1 VIRGS
6 LLYIQ
11 PMSQPDRDLTDG
23 PAGPAAEAEATGE
36 PLRREPVF
44 NLPASVLAIIALCVV
59 VHLVRIYLLTAEQD
73 FALLLR
79 TAFIPVRYSGQF
91 HLDVWAFVSPFTY
104 TFLHGGFAHL
114 AVNSIWLAAFGSP
127 LANRLGGPRFLAFF
141 ALTGV
146 AAAFFFWAIHPLTQA
161 PLVGAS
167 GAISGMMGAAAR
179 FAFHIDRSS
188 GKAAFGGDPL
198 PFGAVLRSRTAVTFL
213 AVWMIVNLVTGV
225 VGFVPGSDDQIA
237 WEAHIGGLLAGFFG
251 LRFFD
256 RKAGTKAA

>member
-1 VIRGS
+1 
-6 LLYIQ
+6 
-11 PMSQPDRDLTDG
+11 MSNPDEELIG
-23 PAGPAAEAEATGE
+23 EPARPAEEAGAEAEGSG
-36 PLRREPVF
+36 REPVF
-44 NLPASVLAIIALCVV
+44 NLPASVLGIIALCVG
-59 VHLVRIYLLTAEQD
+59 VHLVRTYLLTTEQD
-73 FALLLR
+73 FSLLLR
-79 TAFIPVRYSGQF
+79 TAFIPIRYSGQF
-91 HLDVWAFVSPFTY
+91 HLDVWAFTSPFTY
-104 TFLHGGFAHL
+104 AFLHGGFAHL

-179 FAFHIDRSS
+179 FAFRIDRSS
-188 GKAAFGGDPL
+188 GKAAFGGDRL

-213 AVWMIVNLVTGV
+213 VVWMVVNLVTGV
-225 VGFVPGSDDQIA
+225 VGFVPGNNDQIA

-256 RKAGTKAA
+256 RKVATTAG